1 MTVATQVPARS
12 DIPIEQ
18 TWNGESVF
26 ENLDVWH
33 SEFEAVSKEVP
44 KFKDYEGRLSESPD
58 VLADYWEFSSEISR
72 RMVKLYFYGAMNNA
86 VDSLD
91 EAYKGLVGQ
100 VMGIFAQASQLSA
113 YDNPELLAMGR
124 DKLMDW
130 VKNHDRLA
138 VYEKRIDDL
147 FRQQAHVKSAEV
159 EAVLGMVSEPFAAAS
174 QIGGEI
180 TNTDMEFTDAIDSDG
195 NPFPVTQS
203 NIETVKGHADRE
215 VRRTGWNNYADM
227 HLKFKNS
234 LAASYITSVKQNTMM
249 YRVRGY
255 DDVLHMKLFNHN
267 LPTEVFTTLIDTY
280 KKNLPTWQR
289 YWDVKRRVLGYDNI
303 NPYDIWAPMTAK
315 EPSASWEQSVDW
327 ISAGLKPL
335 GEEYVTAMQKGC
347 LEQRWVDRAVNKGKR
362 QGAFSFGTYDTYPFI
377 MMSYSGDLGSMS
389 TLAHELGHS
398 MHSYL
403 SIKNQPEVYSSY
415 SLFVAE
421 VASNFNQA
429 MTRAYLFE
437 AKKDDR
443 DFQLALIQEAM
454 DNFHRYFFIMPTLAS
469 FEYEV
474 HERVNAGKPL
484 TADILNGI
492 MADVYAEGYGDTM
505 TDDRDRTGIT
515 WSQFGHLYEPYYT
528 FQYATGISAAHALA
542 DKVLTGEANAVEN
555 YLKFLSSGSS
565 VYPLDAL
572 KIAGV
577 DMTEPEA
584 IERTFKVLTDLVD
597 RLEGLIEA

>member
-1 MTVATQVPARS
+1 MTSATQIPDRS
-12 DIPIEQ
+12 DIPLEQ

-26 ENLDVWH
+26 ENLDAWH

-72 RMVKLYFYGAMNNA
+72 RMIKLYFYGAMNNA
-86 VDSLD
+86 VDSLE

-124 DKLMDW
+124 EKLMDW
-130 VKNHDRLA
+130 VKNHERLA
-138 VYEKRIDDL
+138 IYEKRIDDL

-180 TNTDMEFTDAIDSDG
+180 TNTDMEFADALDSDG
-195 NPFPVTQS
+195 KPFPVTQS
-203 NIETVKGHADRE
+203 NIETVKGHTDRE

-249 YRVRGY
+249 YRVRDY
-255 DDVLHMKLFNHN
+255 DSVLHMKLFNHN

-280 KKNLPTWQR
+280 KKNLPTWHR
-289 YWDVKRRVLGYDNI
+289 YWDVKRRILGYDSI
-303 NPYDIWAPMTAK
+303 HSYDIWAPMTDK
-315 EPSASWEQSVDW
+315 EPSVTWEQSVDW

-335 GEEYVTAMQKGC
+335 GEEYVTAIRQGC
-347 LEQRWVDRAVNKGKR
+347 LEERWVDRAVNKGKR
-362 QGAFSFGTYDTYPFI
+362 QGAFSFGTYDTSPFI
-377 MMSYSGDLGSMS
+377 MMSYSNDLGSMS

-403 SIKNQPEVYSSY
+403 SNKHQPEVYANY

-454 DNFHRYFFIMPTLAS
+454 DNFHRYFF
-469 FEYEV
+469 
-474 HERVNAGKPL
+474 HH
-484 TADILNGI
+484 AD
-492 MADVYAEGYGDTM
+492 AC
-505 TDDRDRTGIT
+505 
-515 WSQFGHLYEPYYT
+515 QF
-528 FQYATGISAAHALA
+528 
-542 DKVLTGEANAVEN
+542 
-555 YLKFLSSGSS
+555 
-565 VYPLDAL
+565 
-572 KIAGV
+572 
-577 DMTEPEA
+577 
-584 IERTFKVLTDLVD
+584 
-597 RLEGLIEA
+597 